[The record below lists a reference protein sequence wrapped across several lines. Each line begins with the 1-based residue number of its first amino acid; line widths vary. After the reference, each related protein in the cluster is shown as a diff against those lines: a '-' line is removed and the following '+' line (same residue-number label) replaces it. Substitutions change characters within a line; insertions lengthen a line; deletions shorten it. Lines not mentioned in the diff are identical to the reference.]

1 MWGTMGRRKRETT
14 PILFSYHHP
23 PHAIIIIIII
33 IIITAIFIMKY
44 TAEPSAEEPRG
55 LSLKYSHVHMKLA
68 TLCTQI
74 QGSLIIF

>member
-1 MWGTMGRRKRETT
+1 MGRRKRETT

-23 PHAIIIIIII
+23 PHAIIIIII